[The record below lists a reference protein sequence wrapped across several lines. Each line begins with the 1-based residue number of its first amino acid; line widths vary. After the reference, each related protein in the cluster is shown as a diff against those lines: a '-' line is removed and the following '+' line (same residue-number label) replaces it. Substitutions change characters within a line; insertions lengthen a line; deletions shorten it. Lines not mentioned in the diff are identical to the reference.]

1 VPDLPAD
8 EAFGKM
14 TPSQETRWLLRKL
27 YDQGPQ
33 DIDWPEYYRSR
44 MARINSQ
51 LREKL
56 DT

>member
-1 VPDLPAD
+1 MPDLPAD